1 MRENLSRILAKSHT
15 HLLVG
20 MLLVLTVSM
29 LPVPGISQSTAIQNL
44 VRNGDFSNGLTGW
57 TAGVLKPS
65 GFAGYPR
72 WGIFNTTPWRP
83 QVNPF
88 AYLDVP
94 GGAEAYLESDPF
106 LLPTNQEG
114 GWALEATLWGMH
126 DPTILQVQIRTQIGI
141 YTLDSFEPPRV
152 ELGQQPAMKYYLIPG
167 NFTGHA
173 IAVWFTCES
182 VNPSDGHGVL
192 CGFDDVV
199 VAPSQ
204 AVTAVQRGQLVPS
217 VSVLVS
223 WAALLFA
230 SICLLWLVFRKRLSS
245 FSKFV
250 NDRFVGVLLLVLLI
264 VVLNLKIWFAF
275 QYRIGIWDG
284 YSYLLNARRFL
295 YGYDP
300 YIFFEILRPPLV
312 PYLINLAWSVTGENI
327 YIAEVLQPIFA
338 VAGAA
343 VLYSLLRR
351 MFGYKP
357 AFIASLYL
365 LSIPELFVSTNLILV
380 HGEGLFFVTA
390 SVYLLWRAIKGE
402 TEFYPAAT
410 GALALATLARY
421 TSLAFVI
428 FFALVLGAHYW
439 KPLKSFFPRQK
450 TNQIHSYLWIKV
462 ALLVFVACW
471 IPWLV
476 WNAANVG
483 GDPFAS
489 LKAAL
494 LASTPT
500 DTQWYF
506 YIVNLP
512 VFLGIPASALL
523 IIGLI
528 DKKNFRDKARLMLLL
543 WIGVFLILHSAI
555 SDRQTRFY
563 IEWAPPL
570 AAFVA
575 LGVSRLEERLPSKAK
590 ILGWMLIAIWLGG
603 SYVVVVNTALYT
615 SPFSLAN
622 QYGFIRN
629 YDEFMH
635 VVSWV
640 DAHTNHTTIGAT
652 DIGPFLCYYSN
663 RLFYDMSWIAQ
674 ESAARVITMVQF
686 MKQIG
691 VKVIVVRSDYINAV
705 NLYTYNDLILLQSFP
720 DYLIFQISSV

>member
-1 MRENLSRILAKSHT
+1 
-15 HLLVG
+15 
-20 MLLVLTVSM
+20 MLTISM
-29 LPVPGISQSTAIQNL
+29 LPMPAISQNSAIQNL

-57 TAGVLKPS
+57 TAGVLKTS
-65 GFAGYPR
+65 TFGGYPN

-83 QVNPF
+83 QVHPF

-94 GGAEAYLESDPF
+94 GGAAAYLESDPF
-106 LLPTNQEG
+106 LFSTNPEG
-114 GWALEATLWGMH
+114 GWALTATLWGMH
-126 DPTILQVQIRTQIGI
+126 DPTILQVQIKSQAGF
-141 YTLDSFEPPRV
+141 YTLDSFETPKV
-152 ELGQQPAMKYYLIPG
+152 ELGQQPAMKYYLIPS
-167 NFTGHA
+167 NFTNRAVAVRFTCADMPPGHA
-173 IAVWFTCES
+173 LGVFCGIDDIAVT
-182 VNPSDGHGVL
+182 
-192 CGFDDVV
+192 
-199 VAPSQ
+199 PSQ
-204 AVTAVQRGQLVPS
+204 AVTSQRGQLVPS
-217 VSVLVS
+217 VSVLAS
-223 WAALLFA
+223 WTALLFV
-230 SICLLWLVFRKRLSS
+230 SICLLLLVFRKRLSS

-250 NDRFVGVLLLVLLI
+250 NDRFVSVLLLVLLI

-338 VAGAA
+338 IAGAG
-343 VLYSLLRR
+343 VLYSLLKR

-390 SVYLLWRAIKGE
+390 SVYFLWRAIKGE

-439 KPLKSFFPRQK
+439 KPLKSFFLRHK
-450 TNQIHSYLWIKV
+450 TDKIQSYLWIKV

-603 SYVVVVNTALYT
+603 SYVVAVNTALYT

-674 ESAARVITMVQF
+674 ESGARGITMIQF